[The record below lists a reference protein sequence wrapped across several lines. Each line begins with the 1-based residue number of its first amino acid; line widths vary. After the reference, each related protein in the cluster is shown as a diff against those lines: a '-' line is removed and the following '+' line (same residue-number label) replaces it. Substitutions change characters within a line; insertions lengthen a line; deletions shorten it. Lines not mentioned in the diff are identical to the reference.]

1 MFETMKNLNLSS
13 IDVTIARDL
22 KKELTEFIKTARV
35 LKRDAKIA
43 EKTAKQTARA
53 EKRAAQIEALMQRIE
68 RLQNP
73 VGYQKMRAARK
84 PGVVKVTK
92 G

>member
-1 MFETMKNLNLSS
+1 MFETMKNLNLAS
-13 IDVTIARDL
+13 IDVTVARDL
-22 KKELTEFIKTARV
+22 KKELTEFIKAMNIQKRT
-35 LKRDAKIA
+35 LKKVAKE
-43 EKTAKQTARA
+43 EKAAARA
-53 EKRAAQIEALMQRIE
+53 EKRAKQVEALMQRIE